1 MKPTTGHPSDASAD
15 HPPPTSSRWRA
26 VGDGELGDVEA
37 DGPDWWSA
45 DGDLSGEGF
54 LDAVVGPS
62 TGESL
67 TFVRQCLDKLCET
80 GLGGVLGGGA
90 ELAEEPVA
98 TFFPAD
104 IHTGRGVLG
113 EVEPHQ
119 AASTGGECVWRP
131 DGREGDASSSR
142 RSPGVLCHGNR
153 VEVTVGPI
161 GVAADEGFGL
171 PPNRLRRDSMVAC
184 KSRGDRSRSR
194 AACGRL
200 ASPAPRCV

>member
-1 MKPTTGHPSDASAD
+1 MKPTTGHPSDASVD

-131 DGREGDASSSR
+131 EGREGDFMR
-142 RSPGVLCHGNR
+142 RNRSVGDDSAAGSQLLAAKPG
-153 VEVTVGPI
+153 
-161 GVAADEGFGL
+161 GVVSWQPGRSDRR
-171 PPNRLRRDSMVAC
+171 PPRR
-184 KSRGDRSRSR
+184 G
-194 AACGRL
+194 CGRGL
-200 ASPAPRCV
+200 WPAAEQVETRFHGRLQVSW